1 MSTTVK
7 ADASVLEFAVKE
19 FNTALGKLK
28 NIENLIFSITFE
40 PIPVSMI
47 E

>member
-1 MSTTVK
+1 MKMLTTVK
-7 ADASVLEFAVKE
+7 ADLEFAVKE

-28 NIENLIFSITFE
+28 DIENLIFLIIFE
-40 PIPVSMI
+40 PIPVSII